1 MMTSQPNFLPLKL
14 LSRLLTILTILLRVA
29 LWPLGRIAYLA
40 FPPKEFDGVH
50 SATNADRAARAF
62 VAFMKSHISVVRPL
76 MGMQNSNRGDGVNDG
91 NVGSRNN
98 SSSREAEEYT
108 EPDCPFV
115 TRGYTTTLTEIQSR
129 APHSPL
135 MLIYLHSPL
144 HADGTKFIRNF
155 LCHPRLL
162 ELLNGRSD
170 SVTCFGASVHSADG
184 ARLREMMDV
193 TSFPFLALINVKSTG
208 SASSI
213 NNNNN
218 NNVTLELLLRMEGHG
233 ILNLPPAQLIN
244 YLTTAI
250 THHAESL
257 AQAELRRLQREE
269 EIRLREEQDR
279 EYQEALMA
287 DQIRETQ
294 RREAEEEARRRE
306 EEKIEEERQRV
317 EKEKKWL
324 EDAKALMK
332 ESKEPAAGSNG
343 VARLRFT
350 LPNGKKVD
358 RRFRCHDKLE
368 VVRAFLIVYFHEQ
381 SVDLKNFGLS
391 MNFPKRTFREG
402 DWSLTLMEAGLTP
415 QAVVMVQDLD
425 A

>member
-1 MMTSQPNFLPLKL
+1 
-14 LSRLLTILTILLRVA
+14 
-29 LWPLGRIAYLA
+29 
-40 FPPKEFDGVH
+40 
-50 SATNADRAARAF
+50 
-62 VAFMKSHISVVRPL
+62 
-76 MGMQNSNRGDGVNDG
+76 
-91 NVGSRNN
+91 
-98 SSSREAEEYT
+98 
-108 EPDCPFV
+108 
-115 TRGYTTTLTEIQSR
+115 
-129 APHSPL
+129 
-135 MLIYLHSPL
+135 
-144 HADGTKFIRNF
+144 
-155 LCHPRLL
+155 
-162 ELLNGRSD
+162 
-170 SVTCFGASVHSADG
+170 
-184 ARLREMMDV
+184 
-193 TSFPFLALINVKSTG
+193 
-208 SASSI
+208 
-213 NNNNN
+213 
-218 NNVTLELLLRMEGHG
+218 MEGHG